1 LWVCCLAP
9 RLSRQEIDPDYVPL
23 SESDSTFGGRMTN
36 KSDEQAGVPETME
49 APGVE
54 LEITVAEPNVLAHGG
69 VKRSV
74 QLTAHLYER
83 KEVEMA
89 FRTAALQGKM
99 DEGLYWLMELC
110 ESGWVKEAWD
120 QLWLAYYDF
129 YAAHNPHFE
138 GELMELMNSEL
149 SQRKFPDLKASIPL
163 LHGASALIGRQRSP
177 GAWLLRQGVLTQAGG
192 QGTLGSGQGTSGS
205 GQGTL
210 EKRVDAEALVDRLL
224 LGPVEAA
231 KGLATLLNSAGP
243 NPNPDHLWSVFQP
256 PYEELVSRAEGELN
270 GACNAWGRAGES
282 PLPIMC
288 ALLLMLHLE
297 EQKWVTT
304 GGDSMLDLS
313 PIIPDREQVKS
324 VLALAR
330 RARKSDP
337 TDRLIWW
344 RQLPI
349 PSCIGCFSLPR
360 SQLNE
365 ELIDVLQEGK
375 WLELTAG
382 CPAWERAIQRCG
394 GLRGGRG
401 KVVFGGDGHARF
413 ERCWKPDLDEIPHKT
428 LALGAPEIPVGK
440 KIRWLWKHCWTVRP
454 KPDLWCQLLAE

>member
-1 LWVCCLAP
+1 MANTP
-9 RLSRQEIDPDYVPL
+9 
-23 SESDSTFGGRMTN
+23 
-36 KSDEQAGVPETME
+36 DEQVAMVPETIVA
-49 APGVE
+49 APGVR
-54 LEITVAEPNVLAHGG
+54 LEITVMEPKPSARVE
-69 VKRSV
+69 RPV

-83 KEVEMA
+83 KEVEMT
-89 FRTAALQGKM
+89 FQTAALQGKM
-99 DEGLYWLMELC
+99 DEALYWLMELC

-129 YAAHNPHFE
+129 YAAHNPHME

-163 LHGASALIGRQRSP
+163 LHGASALIGRRRSP
-177 GAWLLRQGVLTQAGG
+177 GAWLLRQGVLTRAADPHGA
-192 QGTLGSGQGTSGS
+192 GSGLSEEG
-205 GQGTL
+205 
-210 EKRVDAEALVDRLL
+210 LVDTLL
-224 LGPVEAA
+224 LGPLEAA
-231 KGLATLLNSAGP
+231 DELAALLSSAGP
-243 NPNPDHLWSVFQP
+243 NPTPDHLWQVFQA
-256 PYEELVSRAEGELN
+256 PYEELVARAEGEPG
-270 GACNAWGRAGES
+270 GACDAWGRAGKS

-297 EQKWVTT
+297 EQQWVTKD
-304 GGDSMLDLS
+304 GDATLDLS
-313 PIIPDREQVKS
+313 PIVPDREQVRA

-330 RARKSDP
+330 RARRSCP
-337 TDRLIWW
+337 TDRPIWW
-344 RQLPI
+344 RQLAI

-360 SQLNE
+360 AQLGR

-401 KVVFGGDGHARF
+401 KVVFGDAARF
-413 ERCWKPDLDEIPHKT
+413 ERCWKPDLDEIPHDT
-428 LALGAPEIPVGK
+428 LASGAPAIPVGK
-440 KIRWLWKHCWTVRP
+440 KMRWLWKYCWQVRP

>member
-1 LWVCCLAP
+1 
-9 RLSRQEIDPDYVPL
+9 
-23 SESDSTFGGRMTN
+23 MT
-36 KSDEQAGVPETME
+36 KISDEQVGMMEGTDTMTA

-54 LEITVAEPNVLAHGG
+54 LEITTEPKTYARGG
-69 VKRSV
+69 VKHQV

-89 FRTAALQGKM
+89 FQTAALQDKM

-129 YAAHNPHFE
+129 YAAHNPHYE
-138 GELMELMNSEL
+138 GELMELMDSEL
-149 SQRKFPDLKASIPL
+149 SQREFPDLKSTIPL
-163 LHGASALIGRQRSP
+163 LHGASALIGRRRSP
-177 GAWLLRQGVLTQAGG
+177 GAWLLRQGVLTRAEG
-192 QGTLGSGQGTSGS
+192 QGTMTDGQGISGALD
-205 GQGTL
+205 GL
-210 EKRVDAEALVDRLL
+210 VDALL
-224 LGPVEAA
+224 LGPVQAA
-231 KGLATLLNSAGP
+231 EGLASLLRSARANSDP
-243 NPNPDHLWSVFQP
+243 THLWKVFQA
-256 PYEELVSRAEGELN
+256 PYEELVSRAEGEPG
-270 GACNAWGRAGES
+270 GAYGAWGRAGES

-297 EQKWVTT
+297 EQQWVIKHGEST
-304 GGDSMLDLS
+304 LDLS
-313 PIIPDREQVKS
+313 PIVPDRQQVKAI
-324 VLALAR
+324 LALAR

-344 RQLPI
+344 RQLGI

-360 SQLNE
+360 AGLRKR
-365 ELIDVLQEGK
+365 LIVVLQEGK

-394 GLRGGRG
+394 GLRGGSG
-401 KVVFGGDGHARF
+401 KVVFGGDGRARF
-413 ERCWKPDLDEIPHKT
+413 ERCWKPLMGEIPHNA
-428 LALGAPEIPVGK
+428 LVLGAPEIPVGTK
-440 KIRWLWKHCWTVRP
+440 MRWLWKFCWRVNP

>member
-1 LWVCCLAP
+1 MA
-9 RLSRQEIDPDYVPL
+9 
-23 SESDSTFGGRMTN
+23 N
-36 KSDEQAGVPETME
+36 KQDEQAAAIPETMAA

-54 LEITVAEPNVLAHGG
+54 LEITVMEPKPPAG
-69 VKRSV
+69 VERPV

-83 KEVEMA
+83 KEVEVA
-89 FRTAALQGKM
+89 FQTAALRGKM

-129 YAAHNPHFE
+129 YAAHNPHME
-138 GELMELMNSEL
+138 GELMELMDSEL
-149 SQRKFPDLKASIPL
+149 TQRKFPDLNASISL
-163 LHGASALIGRQRSP
+163 LHGASALIGRRRSP
-177 GAWLLRQGVLTQAGG
+177 GAWLMRQAVLTRAVDPHSAGG
-192 QGTLGSGQGTSGS
+192 QGEQITPEG
-205 GQGTL
+205 
-210 EKRVDAEALVDRLL
+210 LVDTLL
-224 LGPVEAA
+224 LGPLEAA
-231 KGLATLLNSAGP
+231 DGLAALLSSAGP
-243 NPNPDHLWSVFQP
+243 NPTTDHLWQVFQA
-256 PYEELVSRAEGELN
+256 PYEVLVRRAEGEPG
-270 GACNAWGRAGES
+270 GACGAWGRAGES

-297 EQKWVTT
+297 EQQWVTKD
-304 GGDSMLDLS
+304 GDATLDLS
-313 PIIPDREQVKS
+313 PIVADREQVRA

-330 RARKSDP
+330 RARRSCP

-344 RQLPI
+344 RQFTI

-360 SQLNE
+360 AQLGR
-365 ELIDVLQEGK
+365 ELIDVLQEGE

-394 GLRGGRG
+394 GLRGGCG
-401 KVVFGGDGHARF
+401 KVVFGDAEGRARF

-428 LALGAPEIPVGK
+428 LALGAPAIPVGK
-440 KIRWLWKHCWTVRP
+440 KMRWLWKFCWQVRP